1 MSLDQSRLE
10 NVHPSGGKV
19 LSRCPAC
26 AEQGGDKTGDHLFQA
41 ADGKWGCIQFP
52 GDAGKDHRK
61 RIFEMVGVQDLAP
74 ATPNAAPFKSCVP
87 PTKSTKNDSV
97 WGPWKYVETYD
108 YVNAK
113 GALLFHVDRS
123 ERFDQYG
130 NKKKKFPCRRP
141 GQSINAKDANIDG
154 VERVL
159 YKLPRVLA
167 QVAQGGDVFVVEGE
181 KDVAAMES
189 LGLCATCNPGGAGN
203 WKPAFSETLRGAG
216 VTIIGDKDERGREHV
231 AKVQAA
237 LQGIADTVRVM
248 ELPDRPGHK
257 VKDAADWV
265 AAGGTADELAEL
277 MRAADESTTAPDEF
291 PALTLADLQDY
302 QPNPERDHIAGN
314 GWLRRGAMTL
324 FIGATGIGKSVAI
337 EQACISVAAGLPIF
351 GCIAVDRPRKVVLL
365 QAENDEETMKRDALA
380 IVAGIQADANT
391 VTRNLTTRW
400 AYALTGD
407 RFIAYVAALLERERP
422 DLLAL
427 DNYQAFSGDDINSTE
442 AWQAWYRP
450 IIKACVEYHAALLL
464 VDHTTKP
471 KTETKGAPS
480 PRQAAYDAAGTS
492 GKANGARCSC
502 VLSEVADDPRRFRL
516 RFGKNAERTGLL
528 DANGYVVRD
537 LFLEHSDNPRAP
549 YWRLSGDQFASS
561 GQYDMAIRKAIAD
574 DPRQS
579 ATKIGKG
586 LGCSTATITRAMK
599 RMGL

>member
-1 MSLDQSRLE
+1 MNATEIVTRYFPDAKKD
-10 NVHPSGGKV
+10 GKGWKAC
-19 LSRCPAC
+19 CPAHDDHTPSL
-26 AEQGGDKTGDHLFQA
+26 GISDGDDGRTLLHCRAGCTFERVTA
-41 ADGKWGCIQFP
+41 AMGITAK
-52 GDAGKDHRK
+52 
-61 RIFEMVGVQDLAP
+61 DLAP
-74 ATPNAAPFKSCVP
+74 ATPSAAPEKPRIVA
-87 PTKSTKNDSV
+87 
-97 WGPWKYVETYD
+97 TYD
-108 YVNAK
+108 YTDAAGK
-113 GALLFHVDRS
+113 LLFQVCRYDPKGFR
-123 ERFDQYG
+123 Q
-130 NKKKKFPCRRP
+130 RRP
-141 GQSINAKDANIDG
+141 DGNGGWVWNMQG

-167 QVAQGGDVFVVEGE
+167 QVERGGDVFVVEGE
-181 KDVAAMES
+181 KDVAALES
-189 LGLCATCNPGGAGN
+189 LGLCATCNPGGAGK
-203 WKPAFSETLRGAG
+203 WQPSFSEILRGAG
-216 VTIIGDKDERGREHV
+216 VFIIADKDDAGRKHAELV
-231 AKVQAA
+231 RANLTGKAA
-237 LQGIADTVRVM
+237 SVTVL
-248 ELPDRPGHK
+248 ELPDMGAAK

-277 MRAADESTTAPDEF
+277 MRAADEPVATPDEF
-291 PALTLADLQDY
+291 PALTLADLQAY
-302 QPNPERDHIAGN
+302 EPNPERDHIAGA

-549 YWRLSGDQFASS
+549 YWRLSGDQFPAG
-561 GQYDMAIRKAIAD
+561 GQYDAAIRQAVEDAPDI
-574 DPRQS
+574 S
-579 ATKIGKG
+579 ARELGKRIG
-586 LGCSTATITRAMK
+586 CQHTTVTRART
-599 RMGL
+599 RMGI